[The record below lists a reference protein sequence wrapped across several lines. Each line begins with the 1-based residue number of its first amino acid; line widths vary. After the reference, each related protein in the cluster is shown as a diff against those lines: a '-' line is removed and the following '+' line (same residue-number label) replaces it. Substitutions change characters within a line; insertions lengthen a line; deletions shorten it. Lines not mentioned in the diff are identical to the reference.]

1 MPPPAMPP
9 PAMPAPV
16 VPAPAV
22 PAPAVPPPGHLSRQ
36 HAIAAAVF
44 RAATAAAAGAAAE
57 WEASEKQRVTG
68 ARKMADQ
75 AADAV
80 DAQRDVLRQAELAVV
95 HARQKLEE
103 LERLSA
109 QAHHGGP
116 PTEGGTVARWND
128 DKGYGF
134 ICPRAGGVD
143 LFVHNSH
150 ILDGTRLQEGTP
162 VRFIR
167 ILDEPKQRYRAE
179 AVTGAVATTGEAA
192 GGTAASGVAESRND
206 AVAANKGT
214 KRGRT

>member
-1 MPPPAMPP
+1 MPPPA
-9 PAMPAPV
+9 

-57 WEASEKQRVTG
+57 WEASEKQRAMD
-68 ARKMADQ
+68 ARKKADQ

-103 LERLSA
+103 LERSSA
-109 QAHHGGP
+109 QARHGGP

-143 LFVHNSH
+143 LFVHNSA

-162 VRFIR
+162 VRFVR

-179 AVTGAVATTGEAA
+179 AVTGSVAATGEAV
-192 GGTAASGVAESRND
+192 GGTAASGVAEGRND
-206 AVAANKGT
+206 AVAADKGT